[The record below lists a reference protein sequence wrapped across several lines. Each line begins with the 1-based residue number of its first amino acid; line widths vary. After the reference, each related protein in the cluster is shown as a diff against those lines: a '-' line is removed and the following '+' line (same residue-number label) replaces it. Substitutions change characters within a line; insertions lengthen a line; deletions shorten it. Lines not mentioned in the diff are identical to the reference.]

1 MKIRGLFQK
10 TICSLSTIVNMC
22 DDKNIKEEAQ
32 KYLIDLIEQYYQHV
46 NYENIYKLHFKYS
59 CADIS
64 DFMYECIDYQKVDL
78 MWIAE
83 DMFYGF
89 SELMDTILEER
100 KNKKK

>member
-1 MKIRGLFQK
+1 MKIRSLFQK

-22 DDKNIKEEAQ
+22 EDKGIKEEAQ

-59 CADIS
+59 TDEIS
-64 DFMYECIDYQKVDL
+64 DFMYECMDYQKVDL

-89 SELMDTILEER
+89 AELMDTILEER
-100 KNKKK
+100 ENKKK

>member
-1 MKIRGLFQK
+1 MKIRSLFQK
-10 TICSLSTIVNMC
+10 TICSLSTIVNISE
-22 DDKNIKEEAQ
+22 DKGIKEEAQ

-46 NYENIYKLHFKYS
+46 NYENIYTLHFKYS
-59 CADIS
+59 TDEIS

-89 SELMDTILEER
+89 AELMDTILEER
-100 KNKKK
+100 ENKKK

>member
-1 MKIRGLFQK
+1 MKIRSLFQK

-22 DDKNIKEEAQ
+22 EDKSIKEEAQ
-32 KYLIDLIEQYYQHV
+32 KYLIEQYYQYV
-46 NYENIYKLHFKYS
+46 NYRNVFKLGFKYS

>member
-1 MKIRGLFQK
+1 MKIRSLFQK

-22 DDKNIKEEAQ
+22 EDKGIKEEAQ
-32 KYLIDLIEQYYQHV
+32 KYLIELIEQYYQHV

-59 CADIS
+59 TDEIS

-78 MWIAE
+78 MRIAE

-89 SELMDTILEER
+89 AELMDTILEER
-100 KNKKK
+100 KNQHQ

>member
-1 MKIRGLFQK
+1 MKIRSLFQK

-22 DDKNIKEEAQ
+22 EDKGIKEEAQ
-32 KYLIDLIEQYYQHV
+32 KYLIDLIEQYYQYV
-46 NYENIYKLHFKYS
+46 NYENIYKLHFKYNTD
-59 CADIS
+59 DIS

-89 SELMDTILEER
+89 AELMDTILEER
-100 KNKKK
+100 ENKKK

>member
-1 MKIRGLFQK
+1 MRL
-10 TICSLSTIVNMC
+10 
-22 DDKNIKEEAQ
+22 
-32 KYLIDLIEQYYQHV
+32 H
-46 NYENIYKLHFKYS
+46 YENIYKLNFKYS

-89 SELMDTILEER
+89 AELMDTIRFVRDNFDMTILLIEHDMKLVSGICE
-100 KNKKK
+100 NLTVLHSPSSFVNEYL